1 MKKARE
7 IMKSNTL
14 SETARQLFD
23 EFVAA
28 VDALANDDAEHN
40 ETTLKDEFEKVAAK
54 YATTEEVANQIAK
67 VREQIVA
74 DMRANSADIRSKFT
88 KPVCESIAKALMS
101 KKYKED
107 AIEAVLE
114 VARQN
119 GIQVKR
125 TKNDVSGLDFPAIVD
140 YALQIK
146 IDEGDFFFE
155 NLRKVNRNK
164 FFYGELDADNAE
176 EIAKQWDKASV
187 TEKDIQALALE
198 GKTIQTAY
206 IYKRQRLAQE
216 DLDAAEMAGQYGA
229 LQNDLRRELRTM
241 VEVGATRSILIGDTI
256 NPVGKRITTFET
268 IGTKTVTDAFTTII
282 NPEVAANVT
291 ITDLARLADAV
302 KTERKWLVISSEL
315 LLAVRQF
322 EYAQGGTTTLKSI
335 DEIAS
340 MIGVE
345 RIIKKD
351 YLSSVNGLHAIVLDP
366 DEYWVH
372 EVKTLDLVYP
382 EYEKNAINFQYEKN
396 MGGAIHGLQSTAVL
410 REA

>member
-1 MKKARE
+1 MEKARE

-28 VDALANDDAEHN
+28 VDTLANDDAEHN

-241 VEVGATRSILIGDTI
+241 VEVGATRAILIGDTI

-282 NPEVAANVT
+282 NPEVAASVT

-351 YLSSVNGLHAIVLDP
+351 YLSSVDGLHAIVLDP

-410 REA
+410 CEA